1 MVMVMS
7 MQSLVSPSIS
17 FMEQRRSVVSILE
30 DCHDFPHFKVHIIMI
45 LDYTFS
51 SSIPVKNNTFCIKS

>member
-17 FMEQRRSVVSILE
+17 FMEQRRSGVSILE

-45 LDYTFS
+45 LDIFFFYT
-51 SSIPVKNNTFCIKS
+51 N